1 MSATESHPLLIRKLV
16 DSLYVESMVLT
27 DEARAYFDE
36 FSRGDRS
43 QLDPV
48 QRVSFSCE
56 SLKVTTRLM
65 HVIAWLIAQRTSN
78 DGGERDQFMLPM
90 RAPFRLGTPVES
102 DQAVIE
108 RLPAPARHI
117 VEASIDLYA
126 RVERLDKDL
135 QMPMAGISP
144 ARQLFS
150 RLEQAF

>member
-1 MSATESHPLLIRKLV
+1 
-16 DSLYVESMVLT
+16 
-27 DEARAYFDE
+27 
-36 FSRGDRS
+36 
-43 QLDPV
+43 
-48 QRVSFSCE
+48 
-56 SLKVTTRLM
+56 
-65 HVIAWLIAQRTSN
+65 
-78 DGGERDQFMLPM
+78 M

-102 DQAVIE
+102 DKGVIE